1 VTPATRRVREARL
14 AFEPEVPPRRLSP
27 SQFDALV
34 AVSEVLRPPY
44 PRPTAREIAQEID
57 ARLAAS
63 ESDGWRYAPMP
74 PDDEAYAR
82 GLDRLASEFAK
93 RAPAAVVETL
103 AAGALG
109 WPDVDARRFF
119 EELLVEV
126 VEIAYSHPVV
136 QDAIG
141 YDGFADAQGWT
152 L

>member
-1 VTPATRRVREARL
+1 VTPATRRVREARR
-14 AFEPEVPPRRLSP
+14 APKPEAPPRRLSHA
-27 SQFDALV
+27 QFGTLV
-34 AVSEVLRPPY
+34 AVVDVLRPPY
-44 PRPTAREIAQEID
+44 PRPTAAEIAQEID
-57 ARLAAS
+57 ARLAAG

-82 GLDRLASEFAK
+82 GLDHLTAEFAK
-93 RAPAAVVETL
+93 RTPEAVVRAL
-103 AAGALG
+103 AAGETR

-141 YDGFADAQGWT
+141 YDGFADAQGW
-152 L
+152 LL